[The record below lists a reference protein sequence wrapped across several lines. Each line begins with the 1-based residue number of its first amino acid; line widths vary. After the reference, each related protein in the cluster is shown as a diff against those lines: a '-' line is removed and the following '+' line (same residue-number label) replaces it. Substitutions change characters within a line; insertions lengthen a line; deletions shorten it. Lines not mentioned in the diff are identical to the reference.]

1 MSWLNYPYSIVNPDG
16 DDDVYVFTENEI
28 TTVSIG
34 TLKGHL
40 SSHPC
45 NNIQSYKTPMQE
57 VCTSPTLNKY
67 DVNNT
72 KPPQ

>member
-34 TLKGHL
+34 TLK
-40 SSHPC
+40 
-45 NNIQSYKTPMQE
+45 
-57 VCTSPTLNKY
+57 
-67 DVNNT
+67 
-72 KPPQ
+72 